1 MVGQIEQVAMSDVA
15 IEHNIASKLGG
26 KGGGGCCC
34 CCCGDGNRNSPCKT
48 SRPTAVAS
56 APRIIPDEKSR
67 QVSEASTSSSNLD
80 QFLHHTTPKVQLQCL
95 PKTCLWDSSVK
106 RWRPANVE
114 SIPFFT
120 LGDLWDSFDEWSAY
134 GAGVPLVLNGKEEVV
149 QYYVPYLSAL
159 QLYTRTGLRRCL
171 NSRKFCHDSSDAS
184 ESSDY
189 RDSNSD
195 VSSDNDSESSVEGI
209 GPIRTSFWK
218 KCQTTGFCRGRSN
231 ATLSALHEVLSDD
244 DDEEVDNWER
254 KEADHL
260 LLSYLED
267 SAPYSRVPLIG
278 KISELERSFP
288 DIRTLRSYELLPTSW
303 FSIAWYPIYRI
314 PTGPT
319 LKDLGTC
326 FLTFHS
332 LSTPL
337 QEISDAPEPPLG
349 SARLD
354 LVDGSIRPE
363 DGLKRLVLQS
373 FGLGSYKLRGAFWTS
388 AGNPEKLLA
397 SNLEGH
403 ADSWL
408 KGLRVRH
415 PDFEFFASRSPNRR

>member
-1 MVGQIEQVAMSDVA
+1 
-15 IEHNIASKLGG
+15 
-26 KGGGGCCC
+26 
-34 CCCGDGNRNSPCKT
+34 
-48 SRPTAVAS
+48 
-56 APRIIPDEKSR
+56 
-67 QVSEASTSSSNLD
+67 STSSSNLD

-95 PKTCLWDSSVK
+95 PKVCVK

-171 NSRKFCHDSSDAS
+171 NSS

-209 GPIRTSFWK
+209 
-218 KCQTTGFCRGRSN
+218 
-231 ATLSALHEVLSDD
+231 
-244 DDEEVDNWER
+244 VDNWER

-337 QEISDAPEPPLG
+337 QG
-349 SARLD
+349 N
-354 LVDGSIRPE
+354 GCE